1 MFRKMVSL
9 LPVES
14 LVAISSK
21 DSGGNKM
28 RINEVTPSPSVMT

>member
-21 DSGGNKM
+21 ESGGDKCENGK
-28 RINEVTPSPSVMT
+28 V